1 MAVVSKTIS
10 RAIVPALV
18 ALSLIGCASV
28 PPGVSPVTGFD
39 TDRYLGKWYEIA
51 RLDHSFER
59 GLERVSAEYSRR
71 SDGSIAVLNRGYD
84 PAKQRW
90 REARGVARFRVSPD
104 VASLKVTF
112 FWPFSGGY
120 HVIALDP
127 DYQWALVAG
136 PSHKYLW
143 ILAREP
149 YLDSATYDRLVG
161 VAREAGFPVE
171 SLIRVAQ

>member
-1 MAVVSKTIS
+1 MAVFFSKPLTL
-10 RAIVPALV
+10 AIAALV
-18 ALSLIGCASV
+18 LIGCASV
-28 PPGVSPVTGFD
+28 PPGVAPVTGFD
-39 TDRYLGKWYEIA
+39 ADLYLGKWHEIA

-59 GLERVSAEYSRR
+59 GLERVYTVYSKRP
-71 SDGSIAVLNRGYD
+71 DGSIAVLNRGYD

-90 REARGVARFRVSPD
+90 REARGVARFRISPD

-120 HVIALDP
+120 HVIALDS
-127 DYQWALVAG
+127 DYQWVLVAG
-136 PSHKYLW
+136 SSRKYLW

-149 YLDSATYDRLVG
+149 QMDSAIYDRLIG
-161 VAREAGFPVE
+161 TAREAGFPVE